1 MKGNY
6 GNLETLKE
14 LGKTKKYSYTEE
26 QLLNHNLTNLGGEC
40 NIEVIDRFNKFF
52 NELYK
57 QLSEKNINIAIVSHG
72 AAIKFFLSQ
81 YCSLNSK
88 VQLEYNGKVLNVSS
102 PSIFKL
108 ELDNNKIVNIDQIY

>member
-40 NIEVIDRFNKFF
+40 YIEVIDRFNKFF

-57 QLSEKNINIAIVSHG
+57 LSEKNINIAVVSHG

-88 VQLEYNGKVLNVSS
+88 VQLEYNGKALNISS
-102 PSIFKL
+102 PSVFKL
-108 ELDNNKIVNIDQIY
+108 EIKKNNITNIDQIY

>member
-14 LGKTKKYSYTEE
+14 LGKSKKYPYTEE
-26 QLLNHNLTNLGGEC
+26 QLLDHNLTNLGGEC
-40 NIEVIDRFNKFF
+40 YTEVLDRFNNFF

-57 QLSEKNINIAIVSHG
+57 LSKKNINIAIVSHG

-88 VQLEYNGKVLNVSS
+88 LQLEYNGKVLNVSS
-102 PSIFKL
+102 PSVFKL
-108 ELDNNKIVNIDQIY
+108 ELNNNKIVNLEQIY